1 MVDINEFYPAGSAM
15 WKSEDFLKTISV
27 SNENIIKN
35 IKKGDEKEVKKE
47 AQKSAD
53 ETMEGLAEKQAEAI
67 TLEKIYLNIIDKKIN
82 EDYAGD
88 LLKSLEYKINPN
100 PLKWLQNKLKK
111 IREWI
116 VDAIKWLRNLA
127 NILTL
132 RVKEITIEIG
142 LTPKVTI
149 SLTPF
154 EPNTVK

>member
-1 MVDINEFYPAGSAM
+1 MVDINEFYPAGLAK
-15 WKSEDFLKTISV
+15 WKSKDFFKTISV

-35 IKKGDEKEVKKE
+35 IKEGNEKEVKKE
-47 AQKSAD
+47 AQKTAD
-53 ETMEGLAEKQAEAI
+53 NTMEGLAEKQAEAI
-67 TLEKIYLNIIDKKIN
+67 TLEKIYLNILDKKIDEN
-82 EDYAGD
+82 YAEK
-88 LLKSLEYKINPN
+88 LLKNLEYKINPS

-132 RVKEITIEIG
+132 RVKEITVEIG

-149 SLTPF
+149 SFIPF
-154 EPNTVK
+154 EPENVK